1 MDIVTVRVAR
11 PEASQVVLWERHP
24 GHPTG
29 EVFLAGEGSFEV
41 ALTPAV
47 KARLQ
52 DGRLIKDDGAKAEG
66 KSVAAVAVEP
76 VVTAPPAEE
85 PDAEA
90 AEEAPEP
97 AKPRKRAARKGGL

>member
-29 EVFLAGEGSFEV
+29 EVFLAGAGSFEV
-41 ALTPAV
+41 GLTPAV

-52 DGRLIKDDGAKAEG
+52 DGRLVVEKSAVAEG

-76 VVTAPPAEE
+76 VVTAPPA
-85 PDAEA
+85 DAPET
-90 AEEAPEP
+90 EPEP

>member
-1 MDIVTVRVAR
+1 MEIVTVRVAR

-24 GHPTG
+24 GHPAG

-52 DGRLIKDDGAKAEG
+52 DGRLVVAKSANDDGAEAEG
-66 KSVAAVAVEP
+66 ETVAAVGA
-76 VVTAPPAEE
+76 VTAPAE
-85 PDAEA
+85 DAPEA
-90 AEEAPEP
+90 DASEPEP
-97 AKPRKRAARKGGL
+97 AKPRKRSRKGGL